1 MHRSRLYGVFLDV
14 PRARGAEAVEF
25 WADAFGVAP
34 RHSGDP
40 TDPFTELPGVI
51 GGGMVLEVQAVD
63 DAPRF
68 HLDIETDNVAAETAR
83 LIKLGATEVTRH
95 EGLVVL
101 RAPGGHLFCVVP
113 VQSRPEEFR
122 EVAQTWH

>member
-14 PRARGAEAVEF
+14 PRSETAGAVEF

-40 TDPFTELPGVI
+40 AGAFTELPGVL
-51 GGGMVLEVQAVD
+51 GAGMVLEIQAVD

-68 HLDIETDNVAAETAR
+68 HLDIETDNVEAETAR
-83 LIKLGATEVTRH
+83 LVKLGATEVRRH
-95 EGLVVL
+95 EGWVVL

-113 VQSRPEEFR
+113 VQGRVDHFHEAAR
-122 EVAQTWH
+122 TWH